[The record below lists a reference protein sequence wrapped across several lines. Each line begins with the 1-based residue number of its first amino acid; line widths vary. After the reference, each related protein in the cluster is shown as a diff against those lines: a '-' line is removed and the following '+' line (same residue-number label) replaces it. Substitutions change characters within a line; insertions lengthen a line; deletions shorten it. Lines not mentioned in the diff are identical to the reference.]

1 MLTDVITIQPV
12 TDASGY
18 LDEDLPCCGCKYNL
32 RGSQIEQHC
41 PECAIPIQRSWN
53 SHLGLYRWTMGD
65 FKMPARIFSMLAGVI
80 LPIVCF
86 MMAFWEPVL
95 GPAWQSGFFSEKVG
109 LLIGGPALYPFFP
122 LLAYAIISLTLLV
135 LKPKPFSRYWVVRVG
150 IYGGVVISL
159 HFILL
164 ITIAMPGVRLIFP
177 IAVFI
182 TALWQLYLFNRGKPK
197 PRRPKRIRKASYPA
211 GWKVAA
217 VIFGTA
223 IAIVALTLVSAI
235 FVIIV
240 VGAPGWAFLTYGLL
254 SVRLLK
260 STFEPPAAPMRRLLP
275 FSWLG
280 AYLAAWPIAVV
291 QAMEAYTRLSTK
303 PPDCYVCSAAAH
315 GHAWFVG
322 AKTVLSQEGHRV
334 RMNRQMVVLKMA
346 ELALKAIVP
355 TLHQRLRITYDR
367 IGPPLARRIRHP
379 LMADLAY
386 LSLKPIE
393 WITLI
398 FIRIYLLLRQHR
410 PASAAARSHRR
421 RGVWGI

>member
-1 MLTDVITIQPV
+1 MSELTENLKSVLNSDPDRLDKAALLIARLEYPDLRMEECIQR
-12 TDASGY
+12 
-18 LDEDLPCCGCKYNL
+18 LDEIAASVAAKGCDPDEPFLAVNQINQELYEV
-32 RGSQIEQHC
+32 RGFKGNSKDYYD
-41 PECAIPIQRSWN
+41 PRNSFLNDVLTRNTGIPI
-53 SHLGLYRWTMGD
+53 
-65 FKMPARIFSMLAGVI
+65 
-80 LPIVCF
+80 
-86 MMAFWEPVL
+86 
-95 GPAWQSGFFSEKVG
+95 
-109 LLIGGPALYPFFP
+109 
-122 LLAYAIISLTLLV
+122 SLSLV
-135 LKPKPFSRYWVVRVG
+135 Y
-150 IYGGVVISL
+150 IE
-159 HFILL
+159 
-164 ITIAMPGVRLIFP
+164 
-177 IAVFI
+177 
-182 TALWQLYLFNRGKPK
+182 
-197 PRRPKRIRKASYPA
+197 
-211 GWKVAA
+211 
-217 VIFGTA
+217 
-223 IAIVALTLVSAI
+223 IVALTLVSAI